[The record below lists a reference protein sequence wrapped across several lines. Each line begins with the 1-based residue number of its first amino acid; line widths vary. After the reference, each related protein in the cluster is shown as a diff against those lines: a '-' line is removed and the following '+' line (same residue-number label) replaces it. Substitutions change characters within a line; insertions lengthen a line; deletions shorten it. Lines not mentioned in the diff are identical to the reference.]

1 MDALFSNVGNW
12 LLENGAGGIVALLSI
27 LALLNE
33 RKERREERTAY
44 DAEISKKDEALI
56 NTLNSWRA
64 DTQVQNDKVSALAE
78 KVIITVEAAKR
89 GQ

>member
-12 LLENGAGGIVALLSI
+12 LLENGAGGVVALL
-27 LALLNE
+27 ALLGLVNE
-33 RKERREERTAY
+33 RKERREERAAY
-44 DAEISKKDEALI
+44 DAEIAKKDEALI

-89 GQ
+89 GP

>member
-1 MDALFSNVGNW
+1 MSFEQFYQILVSYGP
-12 LLENGAGGIVALLSI
+12 GGVIALLCI
-27 LALLNE
+27 AALLNE
-33 RKERREERTAY
+33 RKERKEERTAY
-44 DAEISKKDEALI
+44 DAEIAKKDEALI